1 MYYFKNRTLAVTNA
15 NKLKYVKMLS
25 WIIMPPSTSEP
36 PDQLTSTPAASW
48 GPREP
53 CVLTQSRW
61 HFLPKMS
68 VVVGTTMKML
78 CKHVVMEMKL
88 LNSNQWP
95 TCFIRAVSHSI
106 HGHSLSLSLW
116 DWWGRPKIWPL
127 MMQTWTSVCNNPLTV
142 VEHNFFK
149 LICYVGMRLV
159 NKIQTQISHLVKF
172 SEAAFT
178 V

>member
-1 MYYFKNRTLAVTNA
+1 MFIELKQTEVSVKKTEKKNFFVLVENKFTQKLDNEEWRQKPNQMYYFKNRTLAVTNA

-116 DWWGRPKIWPL
+116 NRWGRPKIWPL
-127 MMQTWTSVCNNPLTV
+127 MM
-142 VEHNFFK
+142 
-149 LICYVGMRLV
+149 
-159 NKIQTQISHLVKF
+159 
-172 SEAAFT
+172 
-178 V
+178 